1 MSGRAYALGW
11 SLVRRLPEPLAYGAF
26 RLGADAFWLAR
37 PAPVRRLERTLARIV
52 PGREREVARDAV
64 RSYLRYWCDVFRLPD
79 WAPERVVGRVR
90 VEHEERLRAPLAEG
104 RGVVAALGHLGN
116 WDHAGAWAGL
126 TGAPVTTVAER
137 LEPPDLFERFVAFRR
152 RIGIEVLPLD
162 APGLT
167 GTLAA
172 RLAAGGLVPLLVDRD
187 LAGTGVAV
195 DLLGEQARFAPGPAL
210 LALRT
215 GAALLPV
222 TVHRDEDV
230 LVLVLHPHVEP
241 PRAGTTREKVVAM
254 TQAVADAIGEG
265 VRAHPEEWHVLQPV
279 FAADLPGRP

>member
-1 MSGRAYALGW
+1 VSGRAYALGW
-11 SLVRRLPEPLAYGAF
+11 ALVRRLPEPLAYGAF
-26 RLGADAFWLAR
+26 RLAADAAWLAR
-37 PAPVRRLERTLARIV
+37 PPGVRRLERNLARV
-52 PGREREVARDAV
+52 APGCERALARHGL

-79 WAPERVVGRVR
+79 WPPERVVGRVR
-90 VEHEERLRAPLAEG
+90 VEHEERLRAPLADG
-104 RGVVAALGHLGN
+104 RGVVGALAHLGN

-137 LEPPDLFERFVAFRR
+137 LEPPEVFERFLAFRR

-172 RLAAGGLVPLLVDRD
+172 RLRAGGFVPLLVDRD
-187 LAGTGVAV
+187 LTGAGVEV
-195 DLLGEQARFAPGPAL
+195 DLLGEPAPLAPGPAL

-222 TVHRDEDV
+222 TVHWDEDV

-241 PRAGTTREKVVAM
+241 PAAGSTRERVRAM
-254 TQAVADAIGEG
+254 TQAVADALAAG
-265 VRAHPEEWHVLQPV
+265 VRAHPEDWHVLQPV
-279 FAADLPGRP
+279 FAADRAGA